1 MISLFLDSAA
11 HNLIVALYQDGRLME
26 YVLETNDNHLSERL
40 LPTIKRVL
48 EKCHIKKEE
57 INELIVV
64 TGPGSFTGIR
74 IGVTIAKTMAWALKI
89 PIKTIS
95 ELEVLATTPTEKQ
108 YLVPYI
114 DARREAVYAGVY
126 LKDGSNILE
135 DQYLTIAE
143 LKQKLSKIAPKK
155 DLLYLGYEAVFDS
168 YQEPQIDLE
177 RLGLKFSQ
185 LKIVNPHAVNPNY
198 LKRTEA
204 EEKLAYESNS

>member
-89 PIKTIS
+89 SIKTIS

-177 RLGLKFSQ
+177 SLGLKFPQ
-185 LKIVNPHAVNPNY
+185 LKIINPHAVNPNY

-204 EEKLAYESNS
+204 EEKLVHESNS